1 MAKEWR
7 TKLSPKKYIIRK
19 AKTLPLGKC
28 YINDNW
34 KESGMA
40 NIIVTRRHADGFL
53 TYGVYL
59 VDLFA
64 LGTKDCFWRIHDSK
78 YDFEEL
84 KEKIVAEDME
94 LIEIKYVLAHNI
106 IYGANAFAED
116 HGFQLHPDFKI
127 AEHILLEDTE
137 DIPLIDIEFGKG
149 GEPLLINTL

>member
-1 MAKEWR
+1 MAKEWKTR
-7 TKLSPKKYIIRK
+7 LSPKKYIIRK

-28 YINDNW
+28 YVNDNW

-40 NIIVTRRHADGFL
+40 NVIVTRRHADGFL

-64 LGTKDCFWRIHDSK
+64 LGTKDCFWRIHQSK
-78 YDFEEL
+78 YDLAAF
-84 KEKIVAEDME
+84 KEKLVGSD

-116 HGFQLHPDFKI
+116 HGFKLHADFKI

-137 DIPLIDIEFGKG
+137 DIPLIKIKFGKKG
-149 GEPLLINTL
+149 KPFVIQ